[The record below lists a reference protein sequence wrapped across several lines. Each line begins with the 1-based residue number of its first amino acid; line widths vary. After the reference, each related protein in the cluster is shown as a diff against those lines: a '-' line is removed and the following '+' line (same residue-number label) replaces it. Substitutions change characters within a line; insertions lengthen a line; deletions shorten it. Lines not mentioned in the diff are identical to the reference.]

1 MKIKKIS
8 PFLHVTSQL
17 SVEDSGIAAAQ
28 GIKSIINNRPDGE
41 AEDQPLSSELEA
53 AAQRHSLVYQ
63 HIPVTPGKLSEENVA
78 QFRAALETLPTPV
91 LAFCRTGT
99 RSTTLWALSEAPR
112 LDIDAILSTA
122 RAAGYDLKELRP
134 RLEKVAASSGA
145 ATRSVT
151 RDSVPART

>member
-8 PFLHVTSQL
+8 SFLHVS
-17 SVEDSGIAAAQ
+17 SEVCVEDIGIAAAQ

-63 HIPVTPGKLSEENVA
+63 HIPVTPGKLGEENVA

-99 RSTTLWALSEAPR
+99 RSTTLWAINEAQHA
-112 LDIDAILSTA
+112 DVDAILSTA
-122 RAAGYDLKELRP
+122 RAIGYDLKELRP